1 MTYMCEH
8 CANPGE
14 HYVRTDRSHLL
25 CDDCLDVLEARCLD
39 ALEGDDDWQ
48 PVEEQTR

>member
-8 CANPGE
+8 CTNPGE
-14 HYVRTDRSHLL
+14 HHVHTDRPHWL
-25 CDDCLDVLEARCLD
+25 CDDCLDTLAD
-39 ALEGDDDWQ
+39 HHDWQ